1 MNGMGNRWMLASKVE
16 QVKGRIWNTLTA
28 GLQAAGSPATV
39 EGEPSPHPTLD
50 ALPMPPLAGPR
61 PALVAA
67 LLALLAPPP
76 LAGQSG
82 GAVVAVVGATL
93 WDGTGADPLPGATV
107 IVQGGHIS
115 CAGTPF
121 QCPLPPETTV
131 IRADGRFLIPGLID
145 THVHLLF
152 QVDGVADSSLGPD
165 LRELLARGITTVR
178 DMGNHPAR
186 LLEAVAAQPP
196 GPRVLP
202 MQLIAG
208 VRFFSSERERGPNG
222 NNRLHAPAAL
232 GMRQLGWYPLM
243 LTTARD
249 AVTLVRQA
257 RAGGA
262 IGIKLY
268 QDLDPAQI
276 VAVVQAAH
284 AQGMPVWGHA
294 WVQPASVLEQARAN
308 QDGVVHAAGLVGE
321 LLDRTARDSLRTSSA
336 LLQITADSATA
347 AAATSPLVLA
357 ALDTLA
363 AHGTFLEPTLHAT
376 QLGVAR
382 ANRRNRRIPTL
393 PERYSR
399 AASAFGIEVTRRAA
413 ARGVPLTAGTDHTAY
428 GPMAERAQL
437 SEELGLLVDS
447 IGLAPGRALLAATR
461 DAARAIGP
469 AAADAGVIATGKRAD
484 LVLLTADPLS
494 DIRNVTRVEWVMR
507 AGVLY
512 RPEALRAP

>member
-1 MNGMGNRWMLASKVE
+1 MGHRP
-16 QVKGRIWNTLTA
+16 GGLTPA
-28 GLQAAGSPATV
+28 DDPATL
-39 EGEPSPHPTLD
+39 EGSEPVTETLN
-50 ALPMPPLAGPR
+50 ARWMPPLTLPR
-61 PALVAA
+61 PAVAA
-67 LLALLAPPP
+67 ILLALLAPAAVAAQE
-76 LAGQSG
+76 AGT
-82 GAVVAVVGATL
+82 AVAVVGATL

-107 IVQGGHIS
+107 ILHGGHIS
-115 CAGTPF
+115 CAGPPG
-121 QCPLPPETTV
+121 QCPIPPGATV
-131 IRADGRFLIPGLID
+131 VRADGRFLIPGLID
-145 THVHLLF
+145 SHVHLLF
-152 QVDGVADSSLGPD
+152 QVNGVADSSLGPD
-165 LRELLARGITTVR
+165 LKELLARGITTVR

-208 VRFFSSERERGPNG
+208 VRFFSSERERGPG
-222 NNRLHAPAAL
+222 GSSRLHAPAAL
-232 GMRQLGWYPLM
+232 GMRQLGWYPMM

-249 AVTLVRQA
+249 AVTLVQQA

-268 QDLDPAQI
+268 QDLDPAQV
-276 VAVVQAAH
+276 VAVVRAAH
-284 AQGMPVWGHA
+284 ALGMPVWGHG
-294 WVQPASVLEQARAN
+294 WVQPASVLEQARAG

-321 LLDRTARDSLRTSSA
+321 LLDRAARDSLRTSSA

-347 AAATSPLVLA
+347 ASATSPLVLA

-363 AHGTFLEPTLHAT
+363 AHGTFLEPTLYAT

-382 ANRRNRRIPTL
+382 ANRRNRRIATL

-399 AASAFGIEVTRRAA
+399 AAGAFGIEVTRQAV
-413 ARGVPLTAGTDHTAY
+413 ARGVPITAGTDHTAY
-428 GPMAERAQL
+428 GPWAERAQL
-437 SEELGLLVDS
+437 SEELRLLVDS
-447 IGLAPGRALLAATR
+447 VRLSPARALLAATR

-484 LVLLTADPLS
+484 LVLLTADPLQ

-507 AGVLY
+507 AGVLH